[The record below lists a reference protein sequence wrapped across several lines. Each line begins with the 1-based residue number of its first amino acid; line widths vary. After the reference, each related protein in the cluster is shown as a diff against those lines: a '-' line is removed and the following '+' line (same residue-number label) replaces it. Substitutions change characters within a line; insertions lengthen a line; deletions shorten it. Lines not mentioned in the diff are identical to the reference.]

1 MDLICLILWVID
13 LFKPSIG
20 LSIAVIATGLID
32 LFLLVAKHR
41 DFNIAYVTSLAGV
54 IIGTYTICVL

>member
-32 LFLLVAKHR
+32 LFLLVYKK
-41 DFNIAYVTSLAGV
+41 DKFNFAYASSLAGV